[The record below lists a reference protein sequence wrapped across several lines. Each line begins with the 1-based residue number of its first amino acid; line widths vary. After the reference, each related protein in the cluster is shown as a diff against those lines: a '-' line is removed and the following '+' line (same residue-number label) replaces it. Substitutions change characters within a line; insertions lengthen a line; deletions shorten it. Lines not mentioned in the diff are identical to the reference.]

1 MRKDQEKP
9 VNSLIWV
16 EAALKEAEQRMRS
29 STSSDAHWFRS
40 LNDQLAAVMADV
52 DATEA
57 ANTQDAVMRLHLTSV
72 QFWYAQGDA
81 ARALGLAEHAVEICS
96 TWHKAPF
103 ARRAWNM
110 IGLIRN
116 SQGDRD
122 GARDA
127 YMTSIELAKTL
138 GDAFAEASVL
148 ANLAI
153 TELDSGNYRD
163 AVVASERAIALLET
177 VTEPAPDS
185 ETARRL
191 HAQAHQV
198 MARALLLQGRERE
211 AADQIDFAISMFP
224 NSGTHSIFDV
234 QQRIML
240 MHTATVMACLQN
252 DAARAKQF
260 AMQVRHDALQLAST
274 GSTKHGTVEMLV
286 CEAIVAAMEGDL
298 NSALVRLEQEI
309 RSSRHNAQQKR
320 DLETALTF
328 LRDHGHFQVAKR
340 LH

>member
-9 VNSLIWV
+9 ANLLDWV
-16 EAALKEAEQRMRS
+16 EAALNEAEKRMCS
-29 STSSDAHWFRS
+29 PSQSDDSWFRRLDERLAKNS
-40 LNDQLAAVMADV
+40 LSDYENCVSLVV
-52 DATEA
+52 
-57 ANTQDAVMRLHLTSV
+57 RLYFV
-72 QFWYAQGDA
+72 GAQFWFGQGDA
-81 ARALGLAEHAVEICS
+81 TRAEANAVRAASINDAHGS
-96 TWHKAPF
+96 ASH

-110 IGLIRN
+110 IGVFRN
-116 SQGDRD
+116 SRGESES
-122 GARDA
+122 AKVA
-127 YMTSIELAKTL
+127 FKTSIELAKTL

-148 ANLAI
+148 ANLAV

-163 AVVASERAIALLET
+163 AVVASERAIALLDT

-198 MARALLLQGRERE
+198 MARALLLQGRERD

-328 LRDHGHFQVAKR
+328 LRDHGHFQVVKR

>member
-9 VNSLIWV
+9 TNSLVWL
-16 EAALKEAEQRMRS
+16 EKAMQESDQRAKAPSAGDAAWF
-29 STSSDAHWFRS
+29 DALDKRIATA
-40 LNDQLAAVMADV
+40 LAIQAPIETVPLLQLHFAIA
-52 DATEA
+52 
-57 ANTQDAVMRLHLTSV
+57 
-72 QFWYAQGDA
+72 QFWYSQGNTS
-81 ARALGLAEHAVEICS
+81 RAEAVAIRATVIS
-96 TWHKAPF
+96 VGSQDSVF

-110 IGLIRN
+110 VGVFRN
-116 SQGDRD
+116 SRGDHD
-122 GARDA
+122 GARAA
-127 YMTSIELAKTL
+127 YMTSIDLAKTL
-138 GDAFAEASVL
+138 GDGYGGASVL
-148 ANLAI
+148 ANLAGM
-153 TELDSGNYRD
+153 ELDSGNYHD
-163 AVVASERAIALLET
+163 AVVASERAIALLDT

-198 MARALLLQGRERE
+198 MARALLLQGRERD

-328 LRDHGHFQVAKR
+328 LRDHGHFQVVKR

>member
-9 VNSLIWV
+9 TNSFIWV
-16 EAALKEAEQRMRS
+16 EAALKEAEQRMR
-29 STSSDAHWFRS
+29 TSSAGDAHWFQS
-40 LNDQLAAVMADV
+40 LNDQLGAAMDDV
-52 DATEA
+52 HGSQEA
-57 ANTQDAVMRLHLTSV
+57 HTQDAVMQLHLTSV

-81 ARALGLAEHAVEICS
+81 AHALELAELAVEISGKWNMTPC
-96 TWHKAPF
+96 

-116 SQGDRD
+116 SQGDRN
-122 GARDA
+122 GARVA
-127 YMTSIELAKTL
+127 YITSIELAKTL

-148 ANLAI
+148 ANLAN
-153 TELDSGNYRD
+153 TEHDSGNYRE

-177 VTEPAPDS
+177 VTEPAPES

-198 MARALLLQGRERE
+198 MARALLLQGRERD

-224 NSGTHSIFDV
+224 NTGTHSIFDV

-309 RSSRHNAQQKR
+309 RSPRHNAQQKR